1 MNNYIKII
9 LTAIVS
15 VFTLNSCSLEEI
27 IPDTITPDKIKTED
41 DVTSL
46 IYGAYAP
53 LNNPDGFKYELFKYL
68 FLAGDDIYANG
79 VTELQNI
86 SAKTFGAGDTQSFW
100 NNFYSIIGNSNNL
113 ISVLDKLELSNNF
126 EKRAY
131 GEAYF
136 LRALSYYYLVRLYGG
151 VPIRTVV
158 TSIQSD
164 FHMPRNTVDEVYN
177 QIFEDL
183 KKASE
188 NLPVRT
194 KLTEAEIGRAT
205 KGAAFGILAQAH
217 ITYANHIERA
227 GKRAEA
233 EPHYQKTVDYCDS
246 IINSGEY
253 KLLDDFGKLFGV
265 DNESVAYDEVLF
277 AVRFAAD
284 AARSG
289 FGANG
294 SEFAYRF
301 HGGSSWH
308 VTSDKPNGAGAAQVR
323 PQLWV
328 TNVAY
333 SGDYAPFP
341 VSAPRPVYGQTNYD
355 YRAEVTFY
363 QRGTRD
369 AYNSTTKQFSIP
381 IYMYPI
387 QPEALRSVIGHTA
400 ATTGTIGKYTDASGY
415 DSRNHGNDFFIMR
428 YAEIPILKAEALNE
442 LNGPSQIAVDLFNEL
457 RVRARKAN
465 GTARL
470 YPTLL
475 TLSAVNTKELFRKKI
490 LDERLQ
496 EFHAEGQRW
505 FDLVRMTSHTDP
517 TKTMYDYQWEVFLP
531 TQMAGTPSLNANTN
545 VWTIRGI
552 INNATSVSAM
562 TTYDPKFKLFPVPT
576 SELIN
581 NPKFGEQ
588 NPGWN

>member
-9 LTAIVS
+9 LTGVIS
-15 VFTLNSCSLEEI
+15 FISLNSCSLEEI
-27 IPDTITPDKIKTED
+27 VPDSITPDKITTEN

-46 IYGAYAP
+46 IYGVYAP

-68 FLAGDDIYANG
+68 FLAGDDIYAHG

-100 NNFYSIIGNSNNL
+100 NMLYSVIGNANNL
-113 ISVLDKLELSNNF
+113 ISVLDKLELSASF

-136 LRALSYYYLVRLYGG
+136 LRGFAYYYLVRLYGG
-151 VPIRTVV
+151 VPLRTVV
-158 TSIQSD
+158 TSIDSD
-164 FHMPRNTVDEVYN
+164 FQLPRSTTAQVYE

-183 KKASE
+183 EKASE
-188 NLPVRT
+188 NLPLRT
-194 KLTEAEIGRAT
+194 KLAESEVGRAT
-205 KGAAFGILAQAH
+205 KGAAHGLLAQAYL
-217 ITYANHIERA
+217 TRANHIERE
-227 GKRAEA
+227 GNRAEA
-233 EPHYQKTVDYCDS
+233 EGYYQNAIDFCDS
-246 IINSGEY
+246 VTNSGAY

-265 DNESVAYDEVLF
+265 DNESVAYEEVMF
-277 AVRFAAD
+277 GVRFSAD
-284 AARSG
+284 PARSG

-301 HGGSSWH
+301 HGSNSWH
-308 VTSDKPNGAGAAQVR
+308 VTSDKPNGAGAAQIR

-328 TNVAY
+328 CNAAY
-333 SGDYAPFP
+333 SGDYAAFP
-341 VSAPRPVYGQTNYD
+341 VTAPRPVYGQTNYD
-355 YRAEVTFY
+355 YRAQVTFY

-369 AYNSTTKQFSIP
+369 VFNSTTQQNMIP
-381 IYMYPI
+381 IYQYPVV
-387 QPEALRSVIGHTA
+387 PEAPKSVIGWA
-400 ATTGTIGKYTDASGY
+400 NATTGIIGKYIDATGY

-428 YAEIPILKAEALNE
+428 FAEIPLIKAEALNE
-442 LNGPSQIAVDLFNEL
+442 LNGPSQSAVDLFNQV

-465 GTARL
+465 GIART

-475 TLSAVNTKELFRKKI
+475 TLSAISTKELFRKKI

-496 EFHAEGQRW
+496 ELHAEGQRW
-505 FDLVRMTSHTDP
+505 FDLIRMTSHTDP

-531 TQMAGTPSLNANTN
+531 TQMAGTPSLNNNTN
-545 VWTIRGI
+545 VWSIRGI

-562 TTYDPKFKLFPVPT
+562 TTYDPKFKLFPIPT

-581 NPKFGEQ
+581 NPNFGIQ